1 MDTIIFFVFIMIL
14 AHNLNKKLLIE
25 NLALRQQLMVM
36 RLSIKRPKIR
46 KRDRLFWVILSRLWK
61 GWKIPLVVVQPETVI
76 RWHRKGFK
84 LFWTLKSRK
93 NQTGRPPIDSKTKQ
107 LIKDMASANPLWG
120 APRIHGELLKLGF
133 DVSER
138 TISNILKKARPA
150 KPPSQTWR
158 TFIRNHMDI
167 TFSIDFFTVPTAT
180 FKILY
185 VFIVLWNDRI
195 TVVHFNV
202 TMNPTAEWTAQQM
215 VEACPWDT
223 APIYLIRDRDS
234 IYGSF
239 FIDRIKNMGITE
251 VKTAPRS
258 PWQNPFVERLFGSIR
273 RDCIDHLIVLNED
286 HLKRVLTE
294 YLDYYHEDRTH
305 LGLKKDTP
313 SVRPVQEGS
322 EDGKVIAFPGLG
334 GLHHRYEWQETA

>member
-1 MDTIIFFVFIMIL
+1 
-14 AHNLNKKLLIE
+14 
-25 NLALRQQLMVM
+25 
-36 RLSIKRPKIR
+36 
-46 KRDRLFWVILSRLWK
+46 
-61 GWKIPLVVVQPETVI
+61 
-76 RWHRKGFK
+76 
-84 LFWTLKSRK
+84 
-93 NQTGRPPIDSKTKQ
+93 
-107 LIKDMASANPLWG
+107 
-120 APRIHGELLKLGF
+120 
-133 DVSER
+133 
-138 TISNILKKARPA
+138 
-150 KPPSQTWR
+150 
-158 TFIRNHMDI
+158 MDI

-185 VFIVLWNDRI
+185 VFIVLWNDRR

-202 TMNPTAEWTAQQM
+202 TMNPTIEWTAQQM

-273 RDCIDHLIVLNED
+273 RECINHLIVLNED

-294 YLDYYHEDRTH
+294 YLDYYHEDKTYI
-305 LGLKKDTP
+305 GLKKDTP

-322 EDGKVIAFPGLG
+322 EDGKVIAFPRLG
-334 GLHHRYEWQETA
+334 GLHHRYEWQEAA